1 MPDGVGSA
9 GADGVPD
16 GGACGAEAGR
26 VRYQATAATAAS
38 AVTTATT
45 IQVVRARAVTG
56 DTSDATV
63 ARRPRRGPSRAIPR
77 PPGGM
82 TDVTTGFAS

>member
-1 MPDGVGSA
+1 MDGVG
-9 GADGVPD
+9 DVPD
-16 GGACGAEAGR
+16 GDGSAGVDGEPVGEVCGAGAGR
-26 VRYQATAATAAS
+26 VRYHATAATAAS

-63 ARRPRRGPSRAIPR
+63 ARRR
-77 PPGGM
+77 
-82 TDVTTGFAS
+82 